1 MKPRPRWLSLLVL
14 VARYVVDFWI
24 SNFVIAGK
32 VLSRR
37 PSIHPGIVTIPT
49 KVESPLEILA
59 ISNLISF
66 TPGTLLLHVEPGKT
80 LEIHALDDRGPL
92 AKTIHEGLEEPLLDV
107 LRSRRQP
114 HD

>member
-14 VARYVVDFWI
+14 AAKYFVDFWI

-49 KVESPLEILA
+49 RVESPAEVLA

-92 AKTIHEGLEEPLLDV
+92 AKTIQQDLEAPLLDV
-107 LRSRRQP
+107 LRPHRQP